1 MCEQSILVQYLCRK
15 SVSNVVV
22 ADNDLRMCLI
32 CMDYVWR
39 TVLVALFSIIGRTIQ
54 TKFITFYLFIFYFYH
69 RKKVMFIFL
78 LLELNIMLKIVA
90 IFYII
95 QRSAKF

>member
-1 MCEQSILVQYLCRK
+1 MCEQSILVQHLCRK

-22 ADNDLRMCLI
+22 ADNEMCLI

-54 TKFITFYLFIFYFYH
+54 TEFITSFIFFYFSH
-69 RKKVMFIFL
+69 RKKVTFIFL
-78 LLELNIMLKIVA
+78 LLEINIMLKIVA
-90 IFYII
+90 ISI
-95 QRSAKF
+95 